1 LEYRVNPPRNTPTE
15 TAQAGI
21 LWRVAGGLI
30 ASEAGNFMDLKRIG
44 SVRGVATL
52 ALTLVL
58 AASLGTFLVQ
68 ARTPQDPLLP
78 GPNATALPEA
88 GLPVQ
93 GRQVMEL
100 IRQGGPF
107 RYEKDGT
114 VFGNRERLLPSQRR
128 GFYREYTVPTPGL
141 KHRGAKRIVCGGLQ
155 PKTPEAC
162 YYTEDHYNSFKLI
175 VQ

>member
-1 LEYRVNPPRNTPTE
+1 
-15 TAQAGI
+15 
-21 LWRVAGGLI
+21 
-30 ASEAGNFMDLKRIG
+30 MDLKRIRARIG
-44 SVRGVATL
+44 NVKVVATL
-52 ALTLVL
+52 ALALVL
-58 AASLGTFLVQ
+58 TASLGTFLVQ
-68 ARTPQDPLLP
+68 ARTPANQ
-78 GPNATALPEA
+78 ALPDVTGVSVTES
-88 GLPVQ
+88 GLSVQ
-93 GRQVMEL
+93 GREVMEQ

-155 PKTPEAC
+155 PKAPEAC
-162 YYTEDHYNSFKLI
+162 YYTEDHYSSFKLI